1 MTQIKLGEQTVDLC
15 GELPAVGSQAP
26 DFLLT
31 DNDLTNM
38 TLKDFEGKR
47 LVLNIFPSLNTPV
60 CSASAHKF
68 NEIASEMDNTT
79 VLCIS
84 KDLAFNQKQFCLAN
98 NLNNV
103 TFLSDMRNES
113 FANDYGILHMNGKFQ
128 GLLARCVVIID
139 TNGAVSYTQLVEQT
153 GHEPD
158 YDDVLNALT

>member
-128 GLLARCVVIID
+128 GLLARCVLIID
-139 TNGAVSYTQLVEQT
+139 TDGTVSYTQLVDQT

-158 YDDVLNALT
+158 YDDVLNVLT

>member
-47 LVLNIFPSLNTPV
+47 LVLNIFPSLNSPV

-139 TNGAVSYTQLVEQT
+139 TNGTVSYTQLVEQT

>member
-26 DFLLT
+26 DFLLA
-31 DNDLTNM
+31 DNNLVNL

-84 KDLAFNQKQFCLAN
+84 KDLAFNQN
-98 NLNNV
+98 N
-103 TFLSDMRNES
+103 
-113 FANDYGILHMNGKFQ
+113 FA
-128 GLLARCVVIID
+128 
-139 TNGAVSYTQLVEQT
+139 
-153 GHEPD
+153 
-158 YDDVLNALT
+158 

>member
-1 MTQIKLGEQTVDLC
+1 MTQIKLVEHTVDLC

-98 NLNNV
+98 DLNNV

-139 TNGAVSYTQLVEQT
+139 TNGTVSYTQLVEQT

>member
-1 MTQIKLGEQTVDLC
+1 MTQIKLGEQSGDLC

-60 CSASAHKF
+60 CSASAHRF

-139 TNGAVSYTQLVEQT
+139 TNGTVSYTQLVEQT

>member
-139 TNGAVSYTQLVEQT
+139 TNGTVSYTQLVEQT